1 MNTYHVLG
9 VELRWI
15 NILPVYVERS
25 YRQMWK
31 ISIKYSINGLNNYK
45 NEMNSV
51 EQGTM
56 KKLSK
61 VDLVRTCES

>member
-1 MNTYHVLG
+1 MNTYQILG
-9 VELRWI
+9 MELSWI

-31 ISIKYSINGLNNYK
+31 ISIKYSSNGLNNYK
-45 NEMNSV
+45 NEKSSI